1 MIKSVEKAF
10 RLLEILSE
18 AREPMRLRDVSA
30 AAEMT
35 RSNALRM
42 LQTLQELGY
51 VRQAEGSSL
60 YEMSLKAFQI
70 GASRVSQDG
79 LVTAAHPIVQ
89 ELADKVEANVLLS
102 VRDGAHC
109 VVVDR
114 IESRAFVRTFAHL
127 GAREPLQAVSAG
139 KVLLAYS
146 SAAVFEMVAANLAP
160 LTPRTIVTREALE
173 AEMEKV
179 RAQGF
184 ATTEGEVKQDA
195 KGIAVPVR
203 GRLGDVVAALTAS
216 GPLAQ
221 MSDEELH
228 RYVALLRDHA
238 ARIEAA
244 WPGGLNQG

>member
-1 MIKSVEKAF
+1 MIKSVEKAL

-18 AREPMRLRDVSA
+18 AREPMRLRDVA
-30 AAEMT
+30 AATEMT

-42 LQTLQELGY
+42 LQTLQDLGY
-51 VRQAEGSSL
+51 VRQADGSAL

-70 GASRVSQDG
+70 GARRISHDG

-89 ELADKVEANVLLS
+89 ELADRVEANVLLS
-102 VRDGAHC
+102 VRDGTYC

-114 IESRAFVRTFAHL
+114 IESRAFVRTFAQL

-139 KVLLAYS
+139 KVLLAYGS
-146 SAAVFEMVAANLAP
+146 QAVFEMVAANLVP

-179 RAQGF
+179 RRQGF
-184 ATTEGEVKQDA
+184 ATTEGELKQDA

-216 GPLAQ
+216 GPLAK
-221 MSDEELH
+221 MSESELAG
-228 RYVALLRDHA
+228 YVVLLRDHA

-244 WPGGLNQG
+244 WSGGFRQA

>member
-10 RLLEILSE
+10 RLLEILSDT
-18 AREPMRLRDVSA
+18 REPMRLRDIA
-30 AAEMT
+30 ARSEMT

-51 VRQAEGSSL
+51 VRQAEGSPL

-70 GASRVSQDG
+70 GARRISQDG

-89 ELADKVEANVLLS
+89 DLADKVEANVLLS

-114 IESRAFVRTFAHL
+114 IESRAFVRTFAQL

-139 KVLLAYS
+139 KVLLAFS
-146 SAAVFEMVAANLAP
+146 SPAVFEMAAANLTP
-160 LTPRTIVTREALE
+160 LTPRTIVTREALA

-216 GPLAQ
+216 GPLPK
-221 MSDEELH
+221 MSDDELH
-228 RYVALLRDHA
+228 RYVEMLRSHA
-238 ARIEAA
+238 ALIEAA
-244 WPGGLNQG
+244 WPGGFRQA